1 MAIKESMQQ
10 HEWLIE
16 RQQLLERIK
25 ELEAENTELRKRL
38 GEDVTP
44 TEKKPTAMQNLSLQE
59 KVDLFR
65 SLFKGREDVFARRWY
80 SKTSGKAGYQPV
92 CQNEWT
98 PMCDKRT
105 FKCADCPNRHFSPLT
120 DNDIYRHLEGKDA
133 DGRDV
138 IGLYVLNEDN
148 TCHLLCTDFDDKNCE
163 HGYKNDVLAFID
175 VCRSWNIPCS
185 VERSRSGNGAHVWIF
200 FDNPVLAVKARRL
213 GNAILTEAMSRNGK
227 ISFKSYDRFFPNQ
240 DTMPEGGL
248 GNLVALPLQGNARK
262 HGNSVFVDENFEPYP
277 DQWEFLLNVGKLS
290 EQLLEDILK
299 KTANIQPLGE
309 LSKTSES
316 KPWETPMP
324 KEIGRSDFSSE
335 VIIIR
340 SNMLYIPLNQL
351 SSKVLNHLKR
361 IASFRNPEFY
371 SKQALRLSTYQTPR
385 IISCAD
391 IDDEY
396 LALPRGCEDA
406 VIALLREKDVPYRI
420 EDKCNHGKP
429 ISVQFN
435 GVLRDNQ
442 QEAVNVLASNSNGV
456 LSATTAFGKTV
467 TAIGLIAKHGV
478 NTLVLVHTKALLD
491 QWVKA
496 LEQFLTIDT
505 IPEENER
512 KRKRRKPLSPI
523 GTLSSTGNKLHGIID
538 IALMQSC
545 ISDNEVKTFVK
556 EYGMVIADE
565 CHHVSAVN
573 FEQILKTVNARYV
586 YGLTATPIRKDGH
599 QPIIF
604 MQCGPIRYSADAK
617 AQMLSQSFERLLVPR
632 FTPFRPIVGSDLSY
646 TKVAQ
651 QLAEDE
657 YRNLFIVKDVIEVLK
672 EGRSPIILTSRTSH
686 VSILAELLKPHC
698 PNVITLIGSESTKD
712 KRQKME
718 HLQSIPSSEQLV
730 IVATGKYVGE
740 GFDYARLDML
750 FLVSPVAWKG
760 IVAQYAGRLHREYEG
775 KQDVQIYDYID
786 IRVPVCESMYRKR
799 LKGYAS
805 IGYRIRNNEAFDSLF
820 PITDVIYDGQ
830 NFELPFISDL
840 SKAKQSVVVSCPK
853 VKIGRHSQIADRLAD
868 LMANGIEIVLYTK
881 EENEDTISLQHQGI
895 SVIYKDHLSLH
906 AAIIDK
912 STIWYGSVN
921 ILGYRSLED
930 NLIRFRNPEIA
941 SNLLDSLQNEGNI

>member
-1 MAIKESMQQ
+1 MQHQ
-10 HEWLIE
+10 EWYIE
-16 RQQLLERIK
+16 RERLLGRIK

-98 PMCDKRT
+98 PLCDKRT
-105 FKCADCPNRHFSPLT
+105 FKCADCPNRQFSPLT

-505 IPEENER
+505 IPEENVG
-512 KRKRRKPLSPI
+512 KRKRRKPLSLI

-545 ISDNEVKTFVK
+545 ISDNEVKPFVK

-573 FEQILKTVNARYV
+573 FEQILKAVNAHCV

-617 AQMLSQSFERLLVPR
+617 SQMLNQTFERLLVPR
-632 FTPFRPIVGSDLSY
+632 FTPFRSIAGSDLSY
-646 TKVAQ
+646 TKVAE

-657 YRNLFIVKDVIEVLK
+657 YRNLFIVKDVVEVLK

-686 VSILAELLKPHC
+686 VTTLAELLKPH
-698 PNVITLIGSESTKD
+698 
-712 KRQKME
+712 
-718 HLQSIPSSEQLV
+718 
-730 IVATGKYVGE
+730 
-740 GFDYARLDML
+740 
-750 FLVSPVAWKG
+750 
-760 IVAQYAGRLHREYEG
+760 
-775 KQDVQIYDYID
+775 
-786 IRVPVCESMYRKR
+786 
-799 LKGYAS
+799 
-805 IGYRIRNNEAFDSLF
+805 
-820 PITDVIYDGQ
+820 
-830 NFELPFISDL
+830 
-840 SKAKQSVVVSCPK
+840 
-853 VKIGRHSQIADRLAD
+853 
-868 LMANGIEIVLYTK
+868 
-881 EENEDTISLQHQGI
+881 
-895 SVIYKDHLSLH
+895 
-906 AAIIDK
+906 
-912 STIWYGSVN
+912 
-921 ILGYRSLED
+921 
-930 NLIRFRNPEIA
+930 
-941 SNLLDSLQNEGNI
+941 

>member
-1 MAIKESMQQ
+1 MSSQRYQEFIA
-10 HEWLIE
+10 E
-16 RQQLLERIK
+16 RTRLLERIK
-25 ELEAENTELRKRL
+25 ELENENAELRKRL
-38 GEDVTP
+38 GELVEPVTSASN
-44 TEKKPTAMQNLSLQE
+44 AMQNLSLQE
-59 KVDLFR
+59 KIDVFC
-65 SLFKGREDVFARRWY
+65 SLFKGRDDVFARRWY

-98 PMCDKRT
+98 PLCDKRKY
-105 FKCADCPNRHFSPLT
+105 KCADCPNRQFSPLT
-120 DNDIYRHLEGKDA
+120 YNDYYRHLEGKDS

-163 HGYKNDVLAFID
+163 HGYQDDVLAFVD
-175 VCRSWNIPCS
+175 VCRSWNVPYSI
-185 VERSRSGNGAHVWIF
+185 ERSRSGNGAHVWIF
-200 FDNPVLAVKARRL
+200 FDSPVLAVKARKL
-213 GNAILTEAMSRNGK
+213 GNAILTEAMNRDGK
-227 ISFKSYDRFFPNQ
+227 IGFKSYDRFFPNQ
-240 DTMPEGGL
+240 DTLPEGGL

-262 HGNSVFVDENFEPYP
+262 NGNSVFVNEFFEPYP
-277 DQWEFLLNVGKLS
+277 DQWQYLLNVDKFS
-290 EQLLEDILK
+290 EQTLEELLK
-299 KTANIQPLGE
+299 QNANTMPLGD

-316 KPWETPMP
+316 KPWEVPVANKIERTDFAS
-324 KEIGRSDFSSE
+324 EI
-335 VIIIR
+335 VITR
-340 SNMLYIPLNQL
+340 SNMLYIPLSQL
-351 SSKVLNHLKR
+351 SSKVLNHLRR

-371 SKQALRLSTYQTPR
+371 SKQALRLSTYSTPR
-385 IISCAD
+385 IISCAELTE
-391 IDDEY
+391 EY

-406 VIALLREKDVPYRI
+406 VVAFLKEKSVAFRFDD
-420 EDKCNHGKP
+420 ETNHGKS
-429 ISVQFN
+429 ISVHFN
-435 GVLRDNQ
+435 GELRKNQ
-442 QEAVNVLASNSNGV
+442 QEAVEALTSSNTGV

-467 TAIGLIAKHGV
+467 AAIGLIAKHGV
-478 NTLVLVHTKALLD
+478 NTLILVHTKALLD
-491 QWVKA
+491 QWVKR
-496 LEQFLTIDT
+496 LEQFLVINE
-505 IPEENER
+505 IPEVEEG
-512 KRKRRKPLSPI
+512 KRRRKKSLSPI

-545 ISDNEVKTFVK
+545 VSDNEVKSFVK
-556 EYGMVIADE
+556 NYGMVIADE

-573 FEQILKTVNARYV
+573 FEQILKAVNAQYV

-617 AQMLSQSFERLLVPR
+617 AQMQTQSFQRLLVPR
-632 FTPFRPIVGSDLSY
+632 FTPFRLISNEDLSFA
-646 TKVAQ
+646 KVTQ
-651 QLAEDE
+651 QITEDE
-657 YRNLFIVKDVIEVLK
+657 YRNHLIVKDVVETLK

-686 VSILAELLKPHC
+686 VATLADLLKPHC
-698 PNVITLIGSESTKD
+698 PNVITLIGSESIKE

-718 HLQSIPSSEQLV
+718 QLQSIPSSEPLV

-740 GFDYARLDML
+740 GFDYARLDTL

-830 NFELPFISDL
+830 NFESPFITDL
-840 SKAKQSVVVSCPK
+840 SKARQSVVVSCPK
-853 VKIGRHSQIADRLAD
+853 VKIGRHSQIADRLVD

-881 EENEDTISLQHQGI
+881 EENDDAIRLQHQGI

-921 ILGYRSLED
+921 ILGYHSLED

-941 SNLLDSLQNEGNI
+941 SNILDSLQKST

>member
-730 IVATGKYVGE
+730 ATGKYVGE

-941 SNLLDSLQNEGNI
+941 SNLLDSLQK

>member
-1 MAIKESMQQ
+1 MQQ

-98 PMCDKRT
+98 PLCDKRT
-105 FKCADCPNRHFSPLT
+105 FKCADCPNRKFSPLT

-881 EENEDTISLQHQGI
+881 EENEDTISLQHKGI

-941 SNLLDSLQNEGNI
+941 SNLLDSLQK

>member
-1 MAIKESMQQ
+1 MQQ

-44 TEKKPTAMQNLSLQE
+44 TEKKPTAMQKLSLQE

-200 FDNPVLAVKARRL
+200 FDNPVLAVKVRRL

-442 QEAVNVLASNSNGV
+442 QEGVNVLASNSNGV

-565 CHHVSAVN
+565 CHHVSVVN

-686 VSILAELLKPHC
+686 VATLAELLKPHC

-840 SKAKQSVVVSCPK
+840 SKANQSVVVSCPK

-941 SNLLDSLQNEGNI
+941 SNLLDSLQK

>member
-299 KTANIQPLGE
+299 RTSSIQPLGE

-941 SNLLDSLQNEGNI
+941 SNLLDSLQK

>member
-1 MAIKESMQQ
+1 
-10 HEWLIE
+10 
-16 RQQLLERIK
+16 
-25 ELEAENTELRKRL
+25 
-38 GEDVTP
+38 
-44 TEKKPTAMQNLSLQE
+44 
-59 KVDLFR
+59 
-65 SLFKGREDVFARRWY
+65 
-80 SKTSGKAGYQPV
+80 
-92 CQNEWT
+92 
-98 PMCDKRT
+98 
-105 FKCADCPNRHFSPLT
+105 
-120 DNDIYRHLEGKDA
+120 
-133 DGRDV
+133 
-138 IGLYVLNEDN
+138 
-148 TCHLLCTDFDDKNCE
+148 
-163 HGYKNDVLAFID
+163 
-175 VCRSWNIPCS
+175 
-185 VERSRSGNGAHVWIF
+185 
-200 FDNPVLAVKARRL
+200 
-213 GNAILTEAMSRNGK
+213 
-227 ISFKSYDRFFPNQ
+227 
-240 DTMPEGGL
+240 
-248 GNLVALPLQGNARK
+248 
-262 HGNSVFVDENFEPYP
+262 
-277 DQWEFLLNVGKLS
+277 
-290 EQLLEDILK
+290 
-299 KTANIQPLGE
+299 
-309 LSKTSES
+309 
-316 KPWETPMP
+316 MP

-941 SNLLDSLQNEGNI
+941 SNLLDSLQK

>member
-1 MAIKESMQQ
+1 MQHQ
-10 HEWLIE
+10 EWYIE
-16 RQQLLERIK
+16 RERLLGRIK
-25 ELEAENTELRKRL
+25 ELEAENAELRKRL

-44 TEKKPTAMQNLSLQE
+44 TEKPPTAMQNLSLQE

-65 SLFKGREDVFARRWY
+65 SFFKGREDVFARRWY

-98 PMCDKRT
+98 PLCDKRT
-105 FKCADCPNRHFSPLT
+105 FKCADCPNRKFSPLT

-163 HGYKNDVLAFID
+163 HGYQNDVLAFID
-175 VCRSWNIPCS
+175 VCKSWSIPCS

-200 FDNPVLAVKARRL
+200 FETSVLAVKARRL

-262 HGNSVFVDENFEPYP
+262 HGNSVFVDEDFEPYP
-277 DQWEFLLNVGKLS
+277 DQWEYLLNVGKLS

-299 KTANIQPLGE
+299 RTSSIQPLGE

-316 KPWETPMP
+316 KPWEVPVPT
-324 KEIGRSDFSSE
+324 KIERIDFSSE
-335 VIIIR
+335 VVVTM
-340 SNMLYIPLNQL
+340 SNMLYIPLSHL
-351 SSKVLNHLKR
+351 SSKVLNHLRR

-406 VIALLREKDVPYRI
+406 VITLLREKGVPCRI
-420 EDKCNHGKP
+420 EDKSNHGKS

-435 GVLRDNQ
+435 GVLRNNQ
-442 QEAVNVLASNSNGV
+442 QEAVNVLASNNNGV

-467 TAIGLIAKHGV
+467 TAIGLIARRGV
-478 NTLVLVHTKALLD
+478 NTLILVHTKALLD

-496 LEQFLTIDT
+496 LEQFLTINT
-505 IPEENER
+505 LPEENEG
-512 KRKRRKPLSPI
+512 KRKRRKPLSPV

-545 ISDNEVKTFVK
+545 ISDNDVKPFVK

-573 FEQILKTVNARYV
+573 FERILKATNAHYV

-617 AQMLSQSFERLLVPR
+617 SQMLNQTFERLLVPR
-632 FTPFRPIVGSDLSY
+632 FTPFRPIAGSDLSY
-646 TKVAQ
+646 TKVAE

-657 YRNLFIVKDVIEVLK
+657 YRNLFIVRDVVEVLK
-672 EGRSPIILTSRTSH
+672 ESRSPIILTSRTSH
-686 VSILAELLKPHC
+686 VATLAELLKPHC
-698 PNVITLIGSESTKD
+698 PNVVTLIGSESTKE

-718 HLQSIPSSEQLV
+718 QLQSFPSSEPLL

-740 GFDYARLDML
+740 GFDYARLDTL

-760 IVAQYAGRLHREYEG
+760 IVAQYAGRLHREFEG

-786 IRVPVCESMYRKR
+786 IRIPVCESMYRKR

-830 NFELPFISDL
+830 NFEPPFISDL

-853 VKIGRHSQIADRLAD
+853 VKIGRHSQIADRLVD

-881 EENEDTISLQHQGI
+881 EENDDTIRLQHQGV
-895 SVIYKDHLSLH
+895 SVIYNDHLSLH
-906 AAIIDK
+906 TAIIDK

-930 NLIRFRNPEIA
+930 NLIRFKNPEIA
-941 SNLLDSLQNEGNI
+941 SNLLDSLQKST

>member
-1 MAIKESMQQ
+1 MQQ

-200 FDNPVLAVKARRL
+200 FDNPVLAVKVRRL

-442 QEAVNVLASNSNGV
+442 QEAVIVLASNSNGV

-545 ISDNEVKTFVK
+545 ISDNEVKNFVK

-686 VSILAELLKPHC
+686 VATLAELLKPHC
-698 PNVITLIGSESTKD
+698 RNVITLIGSESTKD

-740 GFDYARLDML
+740 GFDYARLDTL

-760 IVAQYAGRLHREYEG
+760 IVAQYAGRLHREYEC

-830 NFELPFISDL
+830 NFEPPFISDL

-853 VKIGRHSQIADRLAD
+853 VKTGRHSQIADRLAD

-881 EENEDTISLQHQGI
+881 EENDDAIRLQHQGI

-941 SNLLDSLQNEGNI
+941 SNLLDSLQK

>member
-1 MAIKESMQQ
+1 MQQ

-248 GNLVALPLQGNARK
+248 GNLVALPLQRNARK

-420 EDKCNHGKP
+420 DDKCNHGKP

-442 QEAVNVLASNSNGV
+442 QETVNVLASNSNGV

-632 FTPFRPIVGSDLSY
+632 FTPFRPIVGSNLSY

-941 SNLLDSLQNEGNI
+941 SNLLDSLQK

>member
-1 MAIKESMQQ
+1 MQQ

-200 FDNPVLAVKARRL
+200 FDNAVLAVKARRL

-371 SKQALRLSTYQTPR
+371 SKQALRLSTYQTPH

-545 ISDNEVKTFVK
+545 ISDNEVKNFVK

-921 ILGYRSLED
+921 ILGYRSHED

-941 SNLLDSLQNEGNI
+941 SNLLDSLQK

>member
-1 MAIKESMQQ
+1 MQQ

-240 DTMPEGGL
+240 DSMPEGGL
-248 GNLVALPLQGNARK
+248 GNLVALPLQRNARK

-505 IPEENER
+505 IPEENE
-512 KRKRRKPLSPI
+512 RKRRKPLSPI

-941 SNLLDSLQNEGNI
+941 SNLLDSLQK

>member
-1 MAIKESMQQ
+1 MQVQ
-10 HEWLIE
+10 EWLIE

-25 ELEAENTELRKRL
+25 KLEAENAELRKRL

-44 TEKKPTAMQNLSLQE
+44 IEKKPTAMHIMSLQA

-65 SLFKGREDVFARRWY
+65 SLFNGREDVFARRWY

-92 CQNEWT
+92 CHNEWT
-98 PMCDKRT
+98 PLCDKRT
-105 FKCADCPNRHFSPLT
+105 FKCADCPNRQFSPLT
-120 DNDIYRHLEGKDA
+120 DNDVYRHLEGKDV

-163 HGYKNDVLAFID
+163 HGYQNDVLAFID
-175 VCRSWNIPCS
+175 VCKSWNIPCS

-200 FDNPVLAVKARRL
+200 FETPVLAVKARRL

-248 GNLVALPLQGNARK
+248 GNLVALPLQGKARK
-262 HGNSVFVDENFEPYP
+262 HGNSVFVDEDFEPYL
-277 DQWEFLLNVGKLS
+277 DQWEYLLNVGKLS
-290 EQLLEDILK
+290 EQLLEDVLK
-299 KTANIQPLGE
+299 KNASIQPLGE

-335 VIIIR
+335 VIITR

-351 SSKVLNHLKR
+351 SPKVLNHLKR

-406 VIALLREKDVPYRI
+406 VISLLREKGVPYRV
-420 EDKCNHGKP
+420 EDKCYHGKP

-435 GVLRDNQ
+435 GVLRENQ
-442 QEAVNVLASNSNGV
+442 QEAVNALASNNNGV

-467 TAIGLIAKHGV
+467 TAIGLIAKHGI
-478 NTLVLVHTKALLD
+478 NSLVLVHTKALLD

-496 LEQFLTIDT
+496 LEQFLTINT
-505 IPEENER
+505 IPEENEGKR
-512 KRKRRKPLSPI
+512 KRKRRKPLSSI

-573 FEQILKTVNARYV
+573 FEQILKAVNASYV

-617 AQMLSQSFERLLVPR
+617 SQMLSQSFERLLVPR

-657 YRNLFIVKDVIEVLK
+657 YRN
-672 EGRSPIILTSRTSH
+672 
-686 VSILAELLKPHC
+686 
-698 PNVITLIGSESTKD
+698 
-712 KRQKME
+712 
-718 HLQSIPSSEQLV
+718 
-730 IVATGKYVGE
+730 
-740 GFDYARLDML
+740 
-750 FLVSPVAWKG
+750 
-760 IVAQYAGRLHREYEG
+760 
-775 KQDVQIYDYID
+775 
-786 IRVPVCESMYRKR
+786 
-799 LKGYAS
+799 
-805 IGYRIRNNEAFDSLF
+805 
-820 PITDVIYDGQ
+820 
-830 NFELPFISDL
+830 
-840 SKAKQSVVVSCPK
+840 
-853 VKIGRHSQIADRLAD
+853 IAVR
-868 LMANGIEIVLYTK
+868 
-881 EENEDTISLQHQGI
+881 
-895 SVIYKDHLSLH
+895 
-906 AAIIDK
+906 
-912 STIWYGSVN
+912 
-921 ILGYRSLED
+921 
-930 NLIRFRNPEIA
+930 
-941 SNLLDSLQNEGNI
+941 